1 MLYEWGV
8 DAKWM
13 HYGRCELQRCCMCDG
28 FTDVQKCCMVSL
40 QKLAWM
46 PYMWKLHGWKIHGC
60 PMGAA
65 WMPHPRMSTRMRIPI
80 MSTRMRI
87 PLPEKCNDAEAVKSM
102 IAQVDEFIINTTNT
116 GVAERRGARIV
127 HKIFNVRSKRNLG
140 DSDGTYGG

>member
-1 MLYEWGV
+1 M
-8 DAKWM
+8 
-13 HYGRCELQRCCMCDG
+13 
-28 FTDVQKCCMVSL
+28 
-40 QKLAWM
+40 
-46 PYMWKLHGWKIHGC
+46 LHGFSAEACMDAVHVE
-60 PMGAA
+60 AA
-65 WMPHPRMSTRMRIPI
+65 RMEDTRMPDGSCMDAAHPRMSTRMTIPI

-127 HKIFNVRSKRNLG
+127 HKIFNVRSKRNLEG